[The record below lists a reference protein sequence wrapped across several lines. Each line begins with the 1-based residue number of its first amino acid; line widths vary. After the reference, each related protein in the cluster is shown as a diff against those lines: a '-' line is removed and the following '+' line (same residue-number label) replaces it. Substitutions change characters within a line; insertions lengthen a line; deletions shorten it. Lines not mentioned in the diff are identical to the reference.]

1 MADGMDPS
9 STQVF
14 SGVQGLLLHAAPTE
28 RLDLV
33 TTHSNISFQLPL
45 VLCKWHLE
53 YKAHLVL
60 LVYVQ
65 LNETSLKIC
74 LTKNRYPN

>member
-1 MADGMDPS
+1 MADEMDPS

-14 SGVQGLLLHAAPTE
+14 SGVQGLQPHAASAE

-45 VLCKWHLE
+45 VLGKWHLE

-60 LVYVQ
+60 LGYVQ
-65 LNETSLKIC
+65 LNETSLKVC